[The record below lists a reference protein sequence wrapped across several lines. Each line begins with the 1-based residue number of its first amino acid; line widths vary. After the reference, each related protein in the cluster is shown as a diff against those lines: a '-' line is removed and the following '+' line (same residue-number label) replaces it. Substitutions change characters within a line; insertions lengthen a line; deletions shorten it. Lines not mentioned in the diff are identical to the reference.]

1 MKGRKTYI
9 VAGLMAIAS
18 ALYGV
23 GIIDDAV
30 WKTLMGVLNGAAAT
44 TIRSAL
50 HNETHGKL

>member
-1 MKGRKTYI
+1 MNGRKTYI

-18 ALYGV
+18 ALYGL

-50 HNETHGKL
+50 HNEPHGKL